1 MKFVALPAS
10 PLLLFL
16 LIASPQLYG
25 ATPPAPETARA
36 DPSPG
41 PGQHG
46 NAREF
51 MPAAVTKSSECKPNG
66 ANPDPACTP
75 GAVMGISVN
84 VVCNDSTKG
93 RRAVTTRMK
102 NQVYTDYAVASHP
115 TGAYEIDHFIPLE
128 LGGSNDIANLWPQ
141 PAHPAPGFHEKDKVE
156 TALHDEICKAHTM
169 TLDQAQRLI
178 ATDWLTYYNEKV
190 KK

>member
-1 MKFVALPAS
+1 MKFVTFLS
-10 PLLLFL
+10 SLLLLPSLMTF
-16 LIASPQLYG
+16 PQVYG
-25 ATPPAPETARA
+25 ATPQAPETARA
-36 DPSPG
+36 NPSPG
-41 PGQHG
+41 PPQHG

-75 GAVMGISVN
+75 GAVMGISED

-115 TGAYEIDHFIPLE
+115 RGAYEIDHFIPLE

-141 PAHPAPGFHEKDKVE
+141 PARPAPGFHEKDKVE
-156 TALHDEICKAHTM
+156 TLCTTRSAKPT
-169 TLDQAQRLI
+169 R
-178 ATDWLTYYNEKV
+178 
-190 KK
+190 

>member
-1 MKFVALPAS
+1 MKFVAFLGS
-10 PLLLFL
+10 PLLLVSL
-16 LIASPQLYG
+16 MTSPQGCG
-25 ATPPAPETARA
+25 ATPQAPQTARA
-36 DPSPG
+36 DPSRG

-51 MPAAVTKSSECKPNG
+51 MPAAVT
-66 ANPDPACTP
+66 PACTP
-75 GAVMGISVN
+75 GAARGISVD
-84 VVCNDSTKG
+84 VVSNDSTKG

-102 NQVYTDYAVASHP
+102 NQVYTDYAIASHP

-128 LGGSNDIANLWPQ
+128 LGDSNDVANLGPQ
-141 PAHPAPGFHEKDKVE
+141 PARPAPSFHEKDKVE
-156 TALHDEICKAHTM
+156 TALHDEVCKAHTM